1 MNVCV
6 IGWMKLVVQS
16 AMNTQ
21 SRKVDIR
28 ISPFTT
34 GHYVVIFNLKRNLLQ
49 GKLQDVDRDRS
60 FGRTIL

>member
-1 MNVCV
+1 M
-6 IGWMKLVVQS
+6 
-16 AMNTQ
+16 
-21 SRKVDIR
+21 DIR